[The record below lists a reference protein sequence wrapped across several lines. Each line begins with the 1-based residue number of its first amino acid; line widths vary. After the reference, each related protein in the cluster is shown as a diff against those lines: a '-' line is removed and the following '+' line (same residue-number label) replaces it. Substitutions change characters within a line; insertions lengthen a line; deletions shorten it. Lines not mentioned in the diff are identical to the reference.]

1 MRIRESLRTLLNF
14 LTLPYRRLKELRS
27 AEARAELL
35 LSRFNKVVEEYQ
47 TLNIHKAS
55 LEVRNA
61 ELEKDK
67 ARLSKEVAA
76 LVEKN
81 AELTKTF
88 DKYNLLD
95 FPQIDAKEAEARMKA

>member
-1 MRIRESLRTLLNF
+1 MRILQPLRDF
-14 LTLPYRRLKELRS
+14 LTFPFRRLNELRS
-27 AEARAELL
+27 AERRAELL
-35 LSRFNKVVEEYQ
+35 LSRFNKAVEEYQ

-76 LVEKN
+76 LVGKN
-81 AELTKTF
+81 ADLTKTF

-95 FPQIDAKEAEARMKA
+95 FPQLDLKEAEARMKA